1 MRKRLKMKR
10 RRKRKRRKKSWMMRK
25 TMRK

>member
-1 MRKRLKMKR
+1 MTKRLKMKR

>member
-1 MRKRLKMKR
+1 MTKRLKMKR
-10 RRKRKRRKKSWMMRK
+10 RRKRRKKSWMMRK